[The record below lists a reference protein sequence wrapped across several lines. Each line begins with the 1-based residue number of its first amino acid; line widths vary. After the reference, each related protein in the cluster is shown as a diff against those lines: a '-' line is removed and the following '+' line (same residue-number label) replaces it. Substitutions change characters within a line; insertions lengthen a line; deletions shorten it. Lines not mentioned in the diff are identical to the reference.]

1 MRTTPHGG
9 TEARRLFSKR
19 GRRALLSLTAL
30 VALTSLTALVN
41 AQAPAAP
48 AAPTGPQLA
57 APTGSVQRGKVIFE
71 TTLRCFACH
80 GYDGQTGSPRLVPM
94 ARAEDIFLAY
104 VRKPATQG
112 MPSFAAVPEQQ
123 LRDVYAYIRSIPQAA
138 PAADSVPL
146 IKGILDRRNKT
157 N

>member
-1 MRTTPHGG
+1 MITSHPPSPRLRRAGRG
-9 TEARRLFSKR
+9 TEAPRFFFTLTV
-19 GRRALLSLTAL
+19 TAL
-30 VALTSLTALVN
+30 VALTSHAAH
-41 AQAPAAP
+41 AQQPAALG
-48 AAPTGPQLA
+48 APTGN
-57 APTGSVQRGKVIFE
+57 VQRGKVIFE

-94 ARAEDIFLAY
+94 ARTEDIFLAY

-138 PAADSVPL
+138 PPADSIPL
-146 IKGILDRRNKT
+146 IKAITDRRTKSP
-157 N
+157 